1 MSLQLT
7 SSSGEQTFYEA
18 ALRLNQDVENLSLL
32 SYSYCITGISKPVD
46 KVECTKQMHLKLSA
60 NLIIR
65 GVCIMGNLDDLTRAI
80 KNELA
85 FTHEELKELERA
97 RTMPITFDE
106 DCPETTPER
115 AMKFRR
121 VNPVRRVAN

>member
-1 MSLQLT
+1 MANAADMT
-7 SSSGEQTFYEA
+7 REA
-18 ALRLNQDVENLSLL
+18 
-32 SYSYCITGISKPVD
+32 I
-46 KVECTKQMHLKLSA
+46 
-60 NLIIR
+60 
-65 GVCIMGNLDDLTRAI
+65 
-80 KNELA
+80 NELA
-85 FTHEELKELERA
+85 FTPEELKELERA